1 MKKDRKW
8 QVYFTTTLHEGK
20 KLAERNGVLSYHEVK
35 QWVSFIKKI
44 IQF

>member
-8 QVYFTTTLHEGK
+8 QVYFTTTLYEGK
-20 KLAERNGVLSYHEVK
+20 KLAERNGILSYNEVK
-35 QWVSFIKKI
+35 QWVSFIYFF